1 MTEADAQSQENE
13 VDAALKR
20 AMPEGFDAIMRL
32 RAVKAGQPGIAAA
45 PQPEPEPPDLSVA
58 LIGPE
63 SLKPKGPAETM
74 LANAA
79 VLAHAAMVL
88 SYQRGLAAH
97 GALGDAYLTQG
108 ARQALAVAGLLD
120 GLQRTQ
126 SKPASKRL
134 SPPVRSSRESYN
146 AYQRDLMRRR
156 KALAKVE
163 PSRLDA

>member
-1 MTEADAQSQENE
+1 MTEASDRQGLEAE
-13 VDAALKR
+13 VDNALKR
-20 AMPEGFDAIMRL
+20 AMPTEFAAMMRN
-32 RAVKAGQPGIAAA
+32 RVANAGQPGIAPA
-45 PQPEPEPPDLSVA
+45 PQPKPEPPDLAVA

-63 SLKPKGPAETM
+63 SLEPNGPAETM

-79 VLAHAAMVL
+79 ALAHAAMVL

-156 KALAKVE
+156 KALE
-163 PSRLDA
+163 RESRLDA